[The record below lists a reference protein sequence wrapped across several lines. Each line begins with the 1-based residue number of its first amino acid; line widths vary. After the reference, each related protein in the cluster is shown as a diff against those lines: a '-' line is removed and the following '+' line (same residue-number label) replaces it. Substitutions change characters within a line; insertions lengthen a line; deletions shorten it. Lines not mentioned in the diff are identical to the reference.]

1 MGTSPSEEFDM
12 KTKQEKIK
20 EEIIEL
26 YSAHK
31 AYSEV
36 MEITHKLQLDAMKKM
51 MDLNHMLEKMD
62 KGEQP

>member
-1 MGTSPSEEFDM
+1 M